1 MGIAAFGR
9 GQAEEEGASAQT
21 APGPNDKGNGEGLTA
36 FIGEGSDFQGTL
48 TFKDTARIDGRFS
61 GEIAAENTLVV
72 GETADVEA
80 NIQAKNVII
89 SGAVAGDV
97 VASRQLILKKSGR
110 LKGNIQT
117 PSLIVEQG
125 ALFNGKTK
133 MVRPEVL
140 ARSGKADAKDAKES
154 KEAKAAAK
162 PVVSAEK
169 GARGP
174 SKGRTP
180 EPSSRS
186 WTSTPVRGGPSA

>member
-9 GQAEEEGASAQT
+9 GQAEGEGARAQT
-21 APGPNDKGNGEGLTA
+21 APGPDDKGNAEGLTA
-36 FIGEGSDFQGTL
+36 FIGEGSDFQGSL

-61 GEIAAENTLVV
+61 GEIAADNTLVV

-97 VASRQLILKKSGR
+97 TASRQLILKKSGR
-110 LKGNIQT
+110 LKGNVQT

-140 ARSGKADAKDAKES
+140 ARAEAEAKDAKDAKDA
-154 KEAKAAAK
+154 KAEAKSAAGADK
-162 PVVSAEK
+162 V
-169 GARGP
+169 ARGQ
-174 SKGRTP
+174 SKGREP
-180 EPSSRS
+180 EPSPRAWS
-186 WTSTPVRGGPSA
+186 STPVRGGPSA

>member
-9 GQAEEEGASAQT
+9 GQAEPEGARAQT
-21 APGPNDKGNGEGLTA
+21 APGPNDKGNREGLTA

-48 TFKDTARIDGRFS
+48 SFKDTARIDGRFS

-97 VASRQLILKKSGR
+97 VASRQILLKKSGR

-140 ARSGKADAKDAKES
+140 ARSGKADAKVEV
-154 KEAKAAAK
+154 K
-162 PVVSAEK
+162 PAVSAEK
-169 GARGP
+169 GVRGP
-174 SKGRTP
+174 SKGRAP
-180 EPSSRS
+180 EPSPRS
-186 WTSTPVRGGPSA
+186 WTSTPARGGPSA